1 MKLKNSYILLIAMAL
16 FLLVS
21 IGSAC
26 AADTGTSDAGILTDD
41 SSSATLSEDTN
52 EKIETTVVSENV
64 KVSEKDPVEIP
75 VTVKDNESKAIN
87 VAKENITQTKIDTS
101 TFTSIVTKS
110 VFFEDLFFITT
121 YPGVSATS
129 HIYACHTFKIIHK
142 NHMKIKGF
150 L

>member
-41 SSSATLSEDTN
+41 SSSATLSEDTD
-52 EKIETTVVSENV
+52 EKIETTVVSEDV

-75 VTVKDNESKAIN
+75 VAVKDNESKVPIN
-87 VAKENITQTKIDTS
+87 
-101 TFTSIVTKS
+101 
-110 VFFEDLFFITT
+110 
-121 YPGVSATS
+121 
-129 HIYACHTFKIIHK
+129 
-142 NHMKIKGF
+142 
-150 L
+150 